1 MLTGAQLATA
11 ITAVLVAAI
20 MLGWILH
27 WIWARL
33 ADSGTET
40 SLLSEMGERL
50 HSADRSREAAEDARR
65 HAELALAARE
75 AEMGA
80 TMAEMKARLD
90 TMAEN
95 PDAELARTARAAQAD
110 ADASMSGL
118 RGARRR
124 IAELEAE
131 VEALRRERDA

>member
-27 WIWARL
+27 WIWGRL
-33 ADSGTET
+33 ADAGTET
-40 SLLSEMGERL
+40 ALLSEMGERL
-50 HSADRSREAAEDARR
+50 HAADRAREAAEDARR
-65 HAELALAARE
+65 HAEMTLSARE
-75 AEMGA
+75 AEMA
-80 TMAEMKARLD
+80 AAMTEMQERLDVMAEDA
-90 TMAEN
+90 N
-95 PDAELARTARAAQAD
+95 AELVRAARAAQAD
-110 ADASMSGL
+110 AEASMSGL

-131 VEALRRERDA
+131 VEDLRRERGA